1 MFFIVELD
9 KDSIKQFCSLPP
21 ILEKLSS
28 SRKSRS
34 LLLVSALVNSRCF
47 RIGSME
53 ALSWP
58 GRWAGQMCTLYPL
71 SPVSKLWPFFLSVLK
86 LSSLLFLTLSTPILV
101 SQCHLETF
109 LYTVSIQRG
118 RKLEG
123 YLFSDLFKGQ
133 GLEDS
138 KSKNKHVLFSY
149 LLYLTLSLVISKAGR
164 SNMGRGIQEL
174 VTEIS
179 LGTLWSKTS
188 SLPSS
193 EFDFAHLPNKM
204 IFCS

>member
-1 MFFIVELD
+1 MMF
-9 KDSIKQFCSLPP
+9 SIFSHAGLFVYFRRNINSQHCPLFNWDNCF
-21 ILEKLSS
+21 
-28 SRKSRS
+28 
-34 LLLVSALVNSRCF
+34 LLLSWIKIRLNNFVHSHRSWKNSALQERAGHCYLLSALVNSRCF

-164 SNMGRGIQEL
+164 SNMDGE
-174 VTEIS
+174 
-179 LGTLWSKTS
+179 SK
-188 SLPSS
+188 
-193 EFDFAHLPNKM
+193 N
-204 IFCS
+204 